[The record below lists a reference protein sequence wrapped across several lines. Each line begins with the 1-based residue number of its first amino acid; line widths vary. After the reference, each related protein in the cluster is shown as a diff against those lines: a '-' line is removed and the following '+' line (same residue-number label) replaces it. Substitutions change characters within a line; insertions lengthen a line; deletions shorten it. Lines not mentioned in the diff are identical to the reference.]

1 MSLVK
6 RGEIYW
12 LYPEDEN
19 ALAKLG
25 LVLETEEHESL
36 FMMCHPDVRLAG
48 HLDAIFEPQ
57 DTGLAFAVAAF
68 THVVLW
74 FQHKR
79 ISPAAIGKVPLA
91 TCDELEKARA
101 GDQFENLKC
110 GFHLAD
116 PVIEPRWPLIEQ
128 IVTEFIEDL
137 SFSAPS
143 DTAVHDERSF
153 SDALERALLEWDQE
167 DLTLEQ
173 RERITTDLMG
183 LGELLRDHPQWCDDH
198 TFYMTTEIILG
209 SSALPVNA

>member
-1 MSLVK
+1 MSLVT

-25 LVLETEEHESL
+25 LVLESDEHESL

-79 ISPAAIGKVPLA
+79 ISPAAIGKVSLA

-137 SFSAPS
+137 SFSASS
-143 DTAVHDERSF
+143 DMAVHDERSF
-153 SDALERALLEWDQE
+153 SDALERAIREWYQD
-167 DLTLEQ
+167 DLAPEQ
-173 RERITTDLMG
+173 RERIRTEVMG
-183 LGELLRDHPQWCDDH
+183 LGEVLQDNPQWCDEY
-198 TFYMTTEIILG
+198 TFFMTTEIILG
-209 SSALPVNA
+209 SSVLSLAA